1 MPRHGL
7 YRWHLQDPI
16 CFTED
21 LSVTLQQIG
30 NDDVRLFERQDDV
43 ASVAY
48 WYSTEASGNTKRHFT
63 DENACR
69 VNEVFFTYSKGGTYD
84 DIWGN

>member
-1 MPRHGL
+1 AFGDDAMPRHGL

-63 DENACR
+63 DRER
-69 VNEVFFTYSKGGTYD
+69 LPR
-84 DIWGN
+84 

>member
-1 MPRHGL
+1 MPFMPLVTTQCHDMVFIVGIFKT
-7 YRWHLQDPI
+7 PI

-48 WYSTEASGNTKRHFT
+48 CDSTEASGNTKRHFT
-63 DENACR
+63 DRER
-69 VNEVFFTYSKGGTYD
+69 LPR
-84 DIWGN
+84 

>member
-1 MPRHGL
+1 
-7 YRWHLQDPI
+7 I

-63 DENACR
+63 DRER
-69 VNEVFFTYSKGGTYD
+69 LPR
-84 DIWGN
+84 

>member
-1 MPRHGL
+1 MNAVHAFGDDAMPRHGL

-48 WYSTEASGNTKRHFT
+48 WYSTEASGNTKRHFI
-63 DENACR
+63 DRER
-69 VNEVFFTYSKGGTYD
+69 LPR
-84 DIWGN
+84 